1 MTLFSGQN
9 LTCHR
14 GGRIVFEKLDFVL
27 DAGGVLILVGPNGSG
42 KSSLLRVMSGL
53 LRSVAGAVLWS
64 GEVITD
70 EPEAHNQRLHYVG
83 HLDAVKPAFTAA
95 ENIAFW
101 AGLRDVPA
109 DVPAALGA
117 FGICHLAE
125 VPGRLLSAG
134 QKRRVNLARI
144 ISTPA
149 PLWLLDE
156 PATALDSNALQ
167 YLRNAVIH
175 HCDGGGMVVVSTHV
189 DLVLD
194 GVEAMNLAD
203 FKSTETAL

>member
-64 GEVITD
+64 GEMITD

-95 ENIAFW
+95 ENITFW

-117 FGICHLAE
+117 FGICDLA
-125 VPGRLLSAG
+125 
-134 QKRRVNLARI
+134 
-144 ISTPA
+144 
-149 PLWLLDE
+149 
-156 PATALDSNALQ
+156 
-167 YLRNAVIH
+167 
-175 HCDGGGMVVVSTHV
+175 
-189 DLVLD
+189 
-194 GVEAMNLAD
+194 
-203 FKSTETAL
+203 

>member
-1 MTLFSGQN
+1 MTMFSGRN
-9 LTCHR
+9 LTCLR
-14 GGRIVFEKLDFVL
+14 GGRIVFEKLDFAL
-27 DAGGVLILVGPNGSG
+27 DTGGALILVGPNGRG

-53 LRSVAGAVLWS
+53 LRSIAGTVLWG
-64 GEVITD
+64 GEEISE

-83 HLDAVKPAFTAA
+83 HLNAVKSAFTAA
-95 ENIAFW
+95 ENVAFW

-117 FGICHLAE
+117 FGISHLAE

-134 QKRRVNLARI
+134 QKQRVNLARI
-144 ISTPA
+144 ISTPV

-167 YLRNAVIH
+167 YLRNAVIR
-175 HCDGGGMVVVSTHV
+175 HCSGGGMVIVATHA
-189 DLVLD
+189 DLGLD
-194 GVEAMNLAD
+194 GAETMSLAD
-203 FKSTETAL
+203 FQSTEAAP